1 MSAQRAR
8 SSVAATHRSA
18 HPNIPGVPWWGA
30 VVIAVTATIIGFA
43 FDAGSGNKELASAF
57 AALYFIGCVAAVLA
71 VQQNSVFTAV
81 VQPPLILFVAV
92 PGAYFLFHQD
102 KIDGVK
108 DILINCGY
116 PLIERF
122 LLMFTTSAVV
132 LLIGAARWY
141 FGRTGTIDAEATGT
155 EESAAPRTG
164 ARAKLGSMFGG
175 GTDLTDD
182 EDDAPLKHGIDRP
195 ATAPRKATSRR
206 TTGGTPKRPPPSR
219 SRHARPPIDDL
230 DDNPPPPRRRRPPVA
245 GEDADVPPR
254 RRPREPRESREP
266 GARKS
271 TRDYRP
277 REREPRE
284 PYERPR
290 RRPNPY
296 ESYEPAES
304 FDAPPARPQRPAAGG
319 GTGTHHPVSRV
330 RYRGS
335 EEGGDDRV
343 EHRTR
348 SRARHSLESDRWRY
362 DA

>member
-1 MSAQRAR
+1 
-8 SSVAATHRSA
+8 
-18 HPNIPGVPWWGA
+18 VPWWGA

-43 FDAGSGNKELASAF
+43 FDAGSGNKELGSAF

-71 VQQNSVFTAV
+71 VQQNGVFTAV

-122 LLMFTTSAVV
+122 LLMFTTSVV
-132 LLIGAARWY
+132 VVLIGAGRWY
-141 FGRTGTIDAEATGT
+141 FGRAGEVTAEATGT
-155 EESAAPRTG
+155 EEAAEPSDSVRTKLTALFGGGGDVADEDAEAAPRRKPAA
-164 ARAKLGSMFGG
+164 ARRAS
-175 GTDLTDD
+175 
-182 EDDAPLKHGIDRP
+182 
-195 ATAPRKATSRR
+195 SRR
-206 TTGGTPKRPPPSR
+206 TTGGAAKRPPPSR

-230 DDNPPPPRRRRPPVA
+230 DDNPPPRRRRPPATGA
-245 GEDADVPPR
+245 GVDPEAPPR
-254 RRPREPRESREP
+254 RRPREPREPREP
-266 GARKS
+266 GSRNPS
-271 TRDYRP
+271 REYRP

-290 RRPNPY
+290 RRPSSY
-296 ESYEPAES
+296 ESYEPSES
-304 FDAPPARPQRPAAGG
+304 FDAPPPRPQRPTAGG
-319 GTGTHHPVSRV
+319 GTGSTHHPVSRV

-343 EHRTR
+343 EHRTG
-348 SRARHSLESDRWRY
+348 SRARHSLDSDHGRY